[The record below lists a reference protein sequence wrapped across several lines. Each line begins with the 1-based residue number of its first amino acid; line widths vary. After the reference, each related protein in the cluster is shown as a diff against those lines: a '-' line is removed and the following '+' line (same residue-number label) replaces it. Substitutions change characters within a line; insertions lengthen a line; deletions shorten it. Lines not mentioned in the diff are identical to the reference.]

1 MGWLIVTL
9 IILVVSV
16 ILYHNYCDTS
26 ELWEF
31 VGVMGGLMSTMTAV
45 LLIVFMVIGTT
56 EEQVF
61 REQYNKTVE
70 LVQSS
75 EIAPEAVAE
84 RVFDI
89 NDHIITHKIKSRKF
103 MTKGLY
109 SRETGQLPLLKVE
122 YK

>member
-9 IILVVSV
+9 IILIVSV
-16 ILYHNYCDTS
+16 ILYRNYCDTS
-26 ELWEF
+26 DLWEF
-31 VGVMGGLMSTMTAV
+31 VGVMGGLMSTMVAV
-45 LLIVFMVIGTT
+45 LLIVLMITGATD
-56 EEQVF
+56 EKVF
-61 REQYNKTVE
+61 REKYNKTVE
-70 LVQSS
+70 LVQTS

>member
-9 IILVVSV
+9 IILIVSV

-31 VGVMGGLMSTMTAV
+31 TSFMGVLVSSMTAG
-45 LLIVFMVIGTT
+45 LLIVFMIIGTT
-56 EEQVF
+56 DEKVF

-89 NDHIITHKIKSRKF
+89 NDHIITHKIKSRNF